1 MTFRFD
7 NSYARLPERF
17 YVRQNPVAVRAP
29 MIFAFNR
36 ELAHRLGLDPDALSA
51 RADIFAGNSIPDG
64 ADPLAQAYAG
74 HQFGGWSPQLGDGRA
89 LLLGEILAPDGQ
101 RFDMALKGSG
111 QTPFSR
117 RGDGRAWLG
126 PVIREYIVSEAMHA
140 LGVPTTRALAAVTTG
155 ETVWR
160 ELPRPGA
167 VLTRVAA
174 SHIRVGTFQYFAAR
188 EDTDALRLLT
198 DHLIARHYPQADG
211 PLALLSAILDRQARL
226 IARWMSLGF
235 IHGVMNTDNM
245 ALSGETIDYGP
256 CAFMDGYDPK
266 KVFSS
271 IDQSGRYAYENQ
283 PNIALWNLAQLASCL
298 LPLMGEETPA
308 IEALTARLNQFP
320 DLYGA
325 EWLRLFRAKIGITTP
340 DDGDAELIETLLA
353 RMAAQGA
360 DFNRTFR
367 GLATGLAAA
376 EFADPV
382 PFQGWAGDWRE
393 RIAREPDPQAVMRAA
408 NPAYIP
414 RNHRVEEAI
423 QAAIQGDLVPFE
435 RMNAI
440 LKHPFDD
447 QPGAEPYSLAPMA
460 DEEVRQT
467 FCGT

>member
-17 YVRQNPVAVRAP
+17 YARQAPVAVAAP
-29 MIFAFNR
+29 ALIALNHD
-36 ELAHRLGLDPDALSA
+36 LARSLGLDPDSLAT
-51 RADIFAGNSIPDG
+51 RADIFAGNSLPDG
-64 ADPLAQAYAG
+64 ANPLAQAYAG
-74 HQFGGWSPQLGDGRA
+74 HQFGGWVPQLGDGRA
-89 LLLGEILAPDGQ
+89 VLLGEVLAQDGQ
-101 RFDMALKGSG
+101 RFDIALKGSG

-140 LGVPTTRALAAVTTG
+140 LGVPTTRALAAVSTG

-160 ELPRPGA
+160 EQPRPGA
-167 VLTRVAA
+167 ILTRVAA

-188 EDTDALRLLT
+188 EDTEALGLLT
-198 DHLIARHYPQADG
+198 DHLIARHYPRADG
-211 PLALLSAILDRQARL
+211 PLGLLSAILGRQARL

-271 IDQSGRYAYENQ
+271 IDQFGRYAYENQ

-298 LPLMGEETPA
+298 LPLMGEEAPA
-308 IEALTARLNQFP
+308 IEALTECLNRFP
-320 DLYGA
+320 ALYEEA
-325 EWLRLFRAKIGITTP
+325 WLRLFRAKIGITTP
-340 DDGDAELIETLLA
+340 EDGDAELIETLLT
-353 RMAAQGA
+353 RMAAQNA
-360 DFNRTFR
+360 DFTRTFR

-376 EFADPV
+376 EFNDPGAYL
-382 PFQGWAGDWRE
+382 GWARDWHQ
-393 RIAREPDPQAVMRAA
+393 RIAREPDPQAVMHAA
-408 NPAYIP
+408 NPAFIP

-423 QAAIQGDLVPFE
+423 QAAIQGDYGPFE
-435 RMNAI
+435 QMNRI

-447 QPGAEPYSLAPMA
+447 QPGAAPYSLAPR
-460 DEEVRQT
+460 EEEQVRRT